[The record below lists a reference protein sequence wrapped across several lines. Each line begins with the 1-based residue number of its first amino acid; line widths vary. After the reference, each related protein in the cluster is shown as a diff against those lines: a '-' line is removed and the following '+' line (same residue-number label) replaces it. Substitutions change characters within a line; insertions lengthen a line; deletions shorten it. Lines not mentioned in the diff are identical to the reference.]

1 MILDITIMKLA
12 VFLKSVGSLEIIDK
26 GHVMN
31 RVKNIFN
38 HPKGYIQVATSRS
51 LFLRIKRYAQT
62 IFLLL
67 VFSRGSQLLVAADR
81 SGFELPNN

>member
-38 HPKGYIQVATSRS
+38 HPKV
-51 LFLRIKRYAQT
+51 
-62 IFLLL
+62 
-67 VFSRGSQLLVAADR
+67 
-81 SGFELPNN
+81 SGAMGEGKI